1 MLRSFAVGRLQLL
14 ANFNGYDIKYVKNDR
29 ADMEIRYVNLTYKE
43 YLKQM
48 KVDDEK
54 DRKIDSIDD
63 PDFAQYIEKHHPRWF
78 ELAVY
83 NEF

>member
-1 MLRSFAVGRLQLL
+1 
-14 ANFNGYDIKYVKNDR
+14 
-29 ADMEIRYVNLTYKE
+29 MEIRYVNLTYKE